1 MILLGTKRIDAIELS
16 KLEMIRFRKLSASTC
31 QGKGASINGAISQT
45 RIICNRSRFQ
55 IDVESLEAHNCESF
69 ASLKSTLVII
79 PAAF

>member
-1 MILLGTKRIDAIELS
+1 MILLGEKRIDAIELS
-16 KLEMIRFRKLSASTC
+16 KLEMIRFRKLSASTS

-69 ASLKSTLVII
+69 ASFKSTFVII
-79 PAAF
+79 SVVF